1 MGPWGMAGRAQCLH
15 LPLCVSESWEC
26 SCVELVRGREQPL
39 GGLVE
44 PTQPPLTLLCSRL
57 IMSTHRD
64 LEALKRLGYR
74 KAKARLAGKAPAPYT
89 SKGAGNLP
97 PGERSWRD
105 L

>member
-15 LPLCVSESWEC
+15 LPVCVSESCEC
-26 SCVELVRGREQPL
+26 SCVRACEQAL
-39 GGLVE
+39 GCLVE
-44 PTQPPLTLLCSRL
+44 PTQLPSTLPCSRL
-57 IMSTHRD
+57 IMNTHRD
-64 LEALKRLGYR
+64 LEALKRLSYW

-89 SKGAGNLP
+89 SKGAGTLP